1 VGFWDE
7 LSHWIINPRNPVVV
21 DAGIAEGLNGSIL
34 SEISADILRS
44 HYIKCTIYVISFL
57 ENNRQMAAIYWIT
70 PHARR
75 SHNRPMVVN
84 NSRILL
90 RQLI

>member
-7 LSHWIINPRNPVVV
+7 LSHWIIYLKNPAVI
-21 DAGIAEGLNGSIL
+21 DAGIAEWLNGSTL
-34 SEISADILRS
+34 SEISTDILRS
-44 HYIKCTIYVISFL
+44 HYIKCTIHVILFL
-57 ENNRQMAAIYWIT
+57 DNNHQMAAIYRVT

-84 NSRILL
+84 NSRVLL
-90 RQLI
+90 GQLI